1 MAWTVQDQQEEEKQM
16 CGAGSGYLTK
26 VLSPATPHDVK
37 WDVH

>member
-1 MAWTVQDQQEEEKQM
+1 MAWTVQDQQEEEEQM